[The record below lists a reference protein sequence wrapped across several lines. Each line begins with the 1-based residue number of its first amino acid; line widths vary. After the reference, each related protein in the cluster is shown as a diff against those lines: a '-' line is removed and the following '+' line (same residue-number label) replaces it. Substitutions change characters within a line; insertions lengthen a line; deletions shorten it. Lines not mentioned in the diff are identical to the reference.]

1 MHGICFKLVRH
12 KSGLYVCRVTREELL
27 KQQLTDEQR
36 KIISDCSAL
45 YNRLPSDLKTKLEG
59 LMHVFLHEVA
69 FEVKGFDKV
78 TEVMRIC
85 VAAEACVLILT
96 RGYDSYSQFRRVII
110 HKGLIKQGAGEW
122 AGLGGRHEV
131 DIKWDACLQ
140 GMHWGADNCNIIL
153 HEFAHVLD
161 QADDSE
167 AQSIPVS
174 VDSLV
179 DRRKWEEVIARE
191 YPKIKAAYKERRAHT
206 IDEYALASNA
216 EFFSCATE
224 SFFERSGELHQH
236 NPEIYELLQD
246 YYGLDPVQWKE
257 AEKEARWEKNLRL
270 QKKNRKIFNGFIFLV
285 VFITG
290 ALILSEF
297 NIIPEAII
305 CLSSCF
311 VVPLIIAC
319 LIFAPLID
327 E

>member
-1 MHGICFKLVRH
+1 M
-12 KSGLYVCRVTREELL
+12 
-27 KQQLTDEQR
+27 
-36 KIISDCSAL
+36 
-45 YNRLPSDLKTKLEG
+45 
-59 LMHVFLHEVA
+59 
-69 FEVKGFDKV
+69 
-78 TEVMRIC
+78 
-85 VAAEACVLILT
+85 
-96 RGYDSYSQFRRVII
+96 
-110 HKGLIKQGAGEW
+110 
-122 AGLGGRHEV
+122 

-167 AQSIPVS
+167 AQSIPLS

-257 AEKEARWEKNLRL
+257 ATSQRDL
-270 QKKNRKIFNGFIFLV
+270 QLTFIKTFGPLAFLLLGGSV
-285 VFITG
+285 I
-290 ALILSEF
+290 LILGMLGYISMDG
-297 NIIPEAII
+297 IL
-305 CLSSCF
+305 CC
-311 VVPLIIAC
+311 
-319 LIFAPLID
+319 FAPVLCILFYAWWALNIPAGD
-327 E
+327 SS